1 MCVFT
6 YVCLC
11 ACVCICMF
19 DAYMYVC
26 VCVCVYGRHL
36 VTLTTAAQT
45 RDQWWLRTLGF
56 EPDTLGFES

>member
-1 MCVFT
+1 
-6 YVCLC
+6 
-11 ACVCICMF
+11 MF

-26 VCVCVYGRHL
+26 VYVCVYGRHL
-36 VTLTTAAQT
+36 ATLTTAAQT